1 MYKQILEIMK
11 SKNTLVVLFALLVLG
26 CSTPSKK
33 LKTTFN
39 ESSTEGMIVGTI
51 CIENK
56 TYNGYTFVWT
66 DDLPAVADYAN
77 ISEEITYKNSQGDYK
92 EKGKTY
98 YLFSI
103 VKPQG
108 KYKFAKIKIFDNT
121 REKQNQFEIPIDMKF
136 EIEKGKTTYYG
147 QLTINTQ
154 EKKYTFEN
162 KLDRDKEWFNKKTP
176 QIKF

>member
-1 MYKQILEIMK
+1 MKTKLFLIVTILLIIIGCSAP
-11 SKNTLVVLFALLVLG
+11 SKN
-26 CSTPSKK
+26 

-39 ESSTEGMIVGTI
+39 ESNDEGMIVGTI

-56 TYNGYTFVWT
+56 TYNGYTFVFT
-66 DDLPAVADYAN
+66 DAKPGIADYAN
-77 ISEEITYKNSQGDYK
+77 ISEDLTFKNSPGDFK

-121 REKQNQFEIPIDMKF
+121 RESQSHFDIPLNMMDFEIK
-136 EIEKGKTTYYG
+136 KGKTTYYG

-154 EKKYTFEN
+154 EKKYIVEN
-162 KLDRDKEWFNKKTP
+162 ELERDKVWFNKKAP
-176 QIKF
+176 QIQF